1 MNKILKLRASGLK
14 PQAVFERET
23 RKHAVRG
30 LVQVLMIG
38 TLGLAFIAP
47 ACADTIYIQDSGAG
61 LLAEAMGGGNLTRW
75 GADYPWSVGW
85 AQTGTY
91 TNVSISADVN
101 IVGTPGDPANGK
113 PPDTGLSFLTTQ
125 VGAGTTVADQIA
137 SGTFAGSSNWAA
149 NPHPNWITL
158 FTGLT
163 LGPGTYYLTLDTTGY
178 GGGWRVDDSS
188 VDSPALGSGVTP
200 AGSLYGYCDGSVSYP
215 CGGYAPASTIYVD
228 SPYVLRVD
236 VEGTSVPEPASLALL
251 GLGLAGLGF
260 ARRKKQKAA

>member
-1 MNKILKLRASGLK
+1 MNKTLKLGASVQK
-14 PQAVFERET
+14 FQAVYGGKT
-23 RKHAVRG
+23 MKHAING
-30 LVQVLMIG
+30 LVQILMIQIISIV
-38 TLGLAFIAP
+38 FIAP
-47 ACADTIYIQDSGAG
+47 AGAGTIYIQDSGAG
-61 LLAEAMGGGNLTRW
+61 LLAEGMGGGDLTRW

-85 AQTGTY
+85 TQTGTY

-113 PPDTGLSFLTTQ
+113 PTDTGLSFLTTQ
-125 VGAGTTVADQIA
+125 VGVGTTAADQIA
-137 SGTFAGSSNWAA
+137 SGTFAGPSNWAA
-149 NPHPNWITL
+149 NPHPNWTTL

-215 CGGYAPASTIYVD
+215 CGGYAPASTMYVD

-251 GLGLAGLGF
+251 GIGLAGLGF
-260 ARRKKQKAA
+260 GRRKKA